1 MRAVSYTQT
10 GPADTVL
17 ELGERPAAEP
27 GAGEVRVAVAWSGV
41 NPSDVKTRAGA
52 RTKTLPFERIVPH
65 SDGAGVIDAVG
76 EGVDPARVGERVWLW
91 NAAWGRPDGTAAEYV
106 VLPAQQAVKLPDGV
120 DLEVG
125 ACMGIPGLTA
135 YHAVHVNGGVA
146 GQTVLVAGGAGAVG
160 YYAIQMA
167 RLDGAAIVITTVS
180 SEEKAAVAR
189 EAGADTVIN
198 YRTEDV
204 VDRVKA
210 LTGGKGVDRIIEVEF
225 SGNAAKDLDMIR
237 ADGQIVVYGSD
248 APTVE
253 VPFMPSIVKNVCVQF
268 FIVYNL
274 DDDARRRSVNGVN
287 RLLEAGALSHRIAR
301 RLPLEQCA
309 EAHRL
314 VEERAVIG
322 NVVVS
327 PGPVQA

>member
-1 MRAVSYTQT
+1 MRAVSYTKT
-10 GPADTVL
+10 GPAEEVL
-17 ELGERPAAEP
+17 ELGERPVPDP

-52 RTKTLPFERIVPH
+52 RTRTLPFERIVPH
-65 SDGAGVIDAVG
+65 SDGAGVVDAVG

-91 NAAWGRPDGTAAEYV
+91 NAAWGRPDGSAAEYV

-167 RLDGAAIVITTVS
+167 RLDGAAMVITTVS

-189 EAGADTVIN
+189 EAGADVVVN
-198 YRTEDV
+198 YRTEDLV
-204 VDRVKA
+204 ERVRD

-225 SGNAAKDLDMIR
+225 SGNAARDLDMIR

-248 APTVE
+248 APAVE

-274 DDDARRRSVNGVN
+274 DAGARARSVNGIN
-287 RLLEAGALSHRIAR
+287 RLLEAGALTHRIAR

-327 PGPVQA
+327 PGAGQP

>member
-1 MRAVSYTQT
+1 MRAVSYTKT
-10 GPADTVL
+10 GPADEVL
-17 ELGERPAAEP
+17 ELGERSTPEPA
-27 GAGEVRVAVAWSGV
+27 AGEVRVAVAWSGV

-76 EGVDPARVGERVWLW
+76 EGVDAARVGERVWVW

-106 VLPAQQAVKLPDGV
+106 VLPEEQAVPLPAGV
-120 DLEVG
+120 DPEVG

-146 GQTVLVAGGAGAVG
+146 GQNVLVAGGAGAVG

-167 RLDGAAIVITTVS
+167 RLDGAAQVIATVS

-189 EAGADTVIN
+189 EAGADAVVN

-225 SGNAAKDLDMIR
+225 SGNAARDLEMIR
-237 ADGQIVVYGSD
+237 PNGQIVVYGSD
-248 APTVE
+248 APAVE
-253 VPFMPSIVKNVCVQF
+253 VPFMTSIVKNVCVQF

-274 DDDARRRSVNGVN
+274 DADARARSVNGVN
-287 RLLEAGALSHRIAR
+287 RLLEAGVLTHRIAR
-301 RLPLEQCA
+301 RLPLEKCA

-314 VEERAVIG
+314 VEQRAVIG

-327 PGPVQA
+327 PETPQR